1 MELSDYDILGITPK
15 ATFRIVKHAYYELS
29 RIYHPDSPQI
39 LIGMTKEERLVAFQ
53 RVQKA
58 YENIKEKLNVV
69 EIDLPQEEIDYEDDK
84 FDKPI
89 IKKNELLDFEN
100 KNENEG
106 ENDNESETSERK
118 KFNEKF
124 NKVFE
129 KTHSQENTDNPF
141 SLSYSEPPE
150 TKRNIQESRLIIKGH
165 SRNGNGNGNGNGSKG
180 SNFNNLQEFGI
191 NYIEDHSNESY
202 VDIRHLENLNNSSN
216 LINDNQNVLN
226 PIKEE
231 VDKDFNKKLEEL
243 IKLRDVNIEIT
254 EEELNFMNRQKR
266 IQKDIEE
273 SKRKVTEDRNKL
285 YLN

>member
-84 FDKPI
+84 FDKPVI
-89 IKKNELLDFEN
+89 QKNHELCDFEN
-100 KNENEG
+100 NNE
-106 ENDNESETSERK
+106 NESETSERK
-118 KFNEKF
+118 KFNQKF
-124 NKVFE
+124 NKLFE
-129 KTHSQENTDNPF
+129 KTHSQENKDNPF
-141 SLSYSEPPE
+141 SLSYAEPPE
-150 TKRNIQESRLIIKGH
+150 TIRNIPESRLIIKGY
-165 SRNGNGNGNGNGSKG
+165 SRNGNRND
-180 SNFNNLQEFGI
+180 SNIHEFGI
-191 NYIEDHSNESY
+191 NYVEDHSNENY

-216 LINDNQNVLN
+216 LLNDNENGIQA
-226 PIKEE
+226 IKEG
-231 VDKDFNKKLEEL
+231 VDKDFDKKLEEL
-243 IKLRDVNIEIT
+243 IKLRDVNIEMT

>member
-84 FDKPI
+84 FDKPVI
-89 IKKNELLDFEN
+89 QKNRELFDFEN
-100 KNENEG
+100 ESK
-106 ENDNESETSERK
+106 SETSERQK
-118 KFNEKF
+118 EFNKKF
-124 NKVFE
+124 NKVFK
-129 KTHSQENTDNPF
+129 KTNSQENKDNPF
-141 SLSYSEPPE
+141 SLSYTEPPE
-150 TKRNIQESRLIIKGH
+150 TKRNIPESRLIIKGH
-165 SRNGNGNGNGNGSKG
+165 MKN
-180 SNFNNLQEFGI
+180 SNFNNIHEFGI
-191 NYIEDHSNESY
+191 NYVEDHSSESY
-202 VDIRHLENLNNSSN
+202 VDIRHIENLNNSSN
-216 LINDNQNVLN
+216 LLNDNENGIE

-231 VDKDFNKKLEEL
+231 VDKDFDKKLEEL
-243 IKLRDVNIEIT
+243 IKFRDVNIEMT
-254 EEELNFMNRQKR
+254 EKELNFMNRHKR

-273 SKRKVTEDRNKL
+273 SKRKVTEDKNNI
-285 YLN
+285 YFN

>member
-84 FDKPI
+84 FDKPVI
-89 IKKNELLDFEN
+89 QKNHELCDFEN
-100 KNENEG
+100 ENESDNENESK
-106 ENDNESETSERK
+106 SETK
-118 KFNEKF
+118 DKFNEKF
-124 NKVFE
+124 NLIFE
-129 KTHSQENTDNPF
+129 KTYSQENTDNPF

-150 TKRNIQESRLIIKGH
+150 TKRNIQESRLTIKGH
-165 SRNGNGNGNGNGSKG
+165 TRNDNGS
-180 SNFNNLQEFGI
+180 NIHEFGI
-191 NYIEDHSNESY
+191 NYVEDHSNENY

-216 LINDNQNVLN
+216 LFNNNENGIE

-231 VDKDFNKKLEEL
+231 VDNDFDKKLEEL
-243 IKLRDVNIEIT
+243 IKLRDVNIEMT

-266 IQKDIEE
+266 IQKDIED
-273 SKRKVTEDRNKL
+273 SKRKVIEDRNKL

>member
-84 FDKPI
+84 FDKPVI
-89 IKKNELLDFEN
+89 QKNHELCDFEN
-100 KNENEG
+100 ENESVNENESK
-106 ENDNESETSERK
+106 SETKE

-124 NKVFE
+124 NLIFE
-129 KTHSQENTDNPF
+129 KTYSQENKDNPF

-150 TKRNIQESRLIIKGH
+150 TKRNIQESRLIIKGQ
-165 SRNGNGNGNGNGSKG
+165 SRNGNGNG
-180 SNFNNLQEFGI
+180 SNIHEFGI
-191 NYIEDHSNESY
+191 NYVEDHSNESY

-216 LINDNQNVLN
+216 LLN
-226 PIKEE
+226 NNENGIEPIKEE

-243 IKLRDVNIEIT
+243 IKLRDVNIEMT

-266 IQKDIEE
+266 IQKDIED
-273 SKRKVTEDRNKL
+273 SKRKVTENRNKL